1 MQQKIKEYVMQQK
14 PEIIHNVS
22 ATQFSIAR
30 HYGGCT
36 VNGVYYYYDPRD
48 DTLMR
53 EDVFKAHAAEAKKA
67 AKAKSN
73 TDQQV
78 FTEF

>member
-22 ATQFSIAR
+22 TTQFSIAR

-36 VNGVYYYYDPRD
+36 INGVYYLYDPRD
-48 DTLMR
+48 DTLTR
-53 EDVFKAHAAEAKKA
+53 EDVFKARVAEAKKA

-73 TDQQV
+73 TAQQV